1 MSARC
6 LSSDMGITLD
16 TFFEGLRN
24 GNEEYKKVFDK
35 YLDDL
40 TTGINNLYIMSDGDV
55 IVGGPVAAYLRE
67 YKDLI
72 CRMLVEKCSFEI
84 DGSYLSFA
92 KCTQQQADSGAA
104 LIFLADFISSI

>member
-1 MSARC
+1 M
-6 LSSDMGITLD
+6 
-16 TFFEGLRN
+16 FE
-24 GNEEYKKVFDK
+24 E

-55 IVGGPVAAYLRE
+55 IVGGPVAVYLGK
-67 YKDLI
+67 YKDIISKMLI
-72 CRMLVEKCSFEI
+72 DKCSFDI

-104 LIFLADFISSI
+104 LTFFSDFISQI